1 MTVGGVLREGWRIYR
16 RVWRRSIV
24 VAGVI
29 FVVVSFATAAAASS
43 GTALAGLVALLLSWI
58 GGLLVQGSLVE
69 VVRDLHEGR
78 APARATEYYDRT
90 RGRLGTLLGT
100 SILYGLGLVVAFICL
115 IVPFFIALAR
125 WSLVVP
131 LVMIERLGVREA
143 FSRSSRLVKG
153 QTGRVLGLLVVTGI
167 IGGVAQIVVRAVLGG
182 STSFWTTWISGA
194 VAGAIVIPWEAHVL
208 TALYYTLTEPAVPVL
223 PESPPP
229 KSWESIWDEE
239 RE

>member
-1 MTVGGVLREGWRIYR
+1 MTISGVLGEGFRIYR
-16 RVWRRSIV
+16 RLWRRSIV
-24 VAGVI
+24 VAGVV
-29 FVVVSFATAAAASS
+29 FVIISFATAAAAKS
-43 GTALAGLVALLLSWI
+43 GTALAGAVALLLSWV

-78 APARATEYYDRT
+78 PPASASEYYDRT

-143 FSRSSRLVKG
+143 FSRSSQLVKG
-153 QTGRVLGLLVVTGI
+153 KSGRVLGLLVVTGI
-167 IGGVAQIVVRAVLGG
+167 IGGFAQIIVRTILGG
-182 STSFWTTWISGA
+182 SSSFWTTWISGA

-208 TALYYTLTEPAVPVL
+208 TALYYTLKEPDVPVL
-223 PESPPP
+223 PESPPR
-229 KSWESIWDEE
+229 KTWESIWDEE